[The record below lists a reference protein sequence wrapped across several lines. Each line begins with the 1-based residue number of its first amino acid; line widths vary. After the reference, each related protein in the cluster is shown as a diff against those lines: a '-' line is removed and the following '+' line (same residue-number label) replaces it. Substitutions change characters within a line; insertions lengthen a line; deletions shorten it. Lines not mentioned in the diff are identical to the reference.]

1 MINNGSDEK
10 IKMPI
15 ADNEIIDRRHIDLLE
30 NKKLTRLTIVRAPLG
45 YGKSML
51 VSKSIAYTRDHAAW
65 LTLDEMDNDPIRFW
79 IYVIMS
85 IEKSG
90 TKINAEKL
98 LSFVK
103 TTPPYSMIID
113 MLLDE
118 LSNQSGRTILIL
130 DDYHKVAN
138 QAVHKMMNRFID
150 NLPHHVKVFIISRSE
165 VPLII
170 SKWRMKGWVYEVGI
184 EQLKFQ
190 LDEVREFY
198 DKRSLKSSHTI
209 FYYQQVLRITEGWPL
224 GIQLINLTESEED
237 PQWKAKDSSILSP
250 IVTNYLLFKALFSLT
265 PSMQDF
271 LIRTSVLK
279 YITPDSCNQVLNRK
293 DSEEVLREIEK
304 RGLFINRL
312 KGNQLT
318 YRYHNVFSI
327 ALQNEMHQRFS
338 KDCITEIY
346 GKAAHVE
353 YEQGDYETG
362 IELAIEGKLFDVADR
377 WIEENLVNIFSS
389 NQTELFMRWV
399 IVLRKNSFELHVETL
414 VVYAIN
420 LAIQYKM
427 DKAESIIREL
437 ERRHEKTSWKEKD
450 SFEDASLMF
459 DSVKKFILFTRHG
472 VKKEKNS
479 YLQGRI
485 HDCSMPADSR
495 WRNVSMIYNHFE
507 PQLLRTSLGNRGKL
521 NSIKRLPTFN
531 NILRSN
537 MFLAHNLAEYSQGI
551 QAEVFY
557 EMDLLFESEQYMKKT
572 MDYTDRHSDPGLSV
586 PMNILQAKIYL
597 ADEQFVKAQG
607 ILNYAIESMV
617 NTNWQCILI
626 TMKALGYIREGS
638 FDRAEFELNKLSNL
652 IHQQAEPCLEFWML
666 VKARLYMMKGN
677 TRKALYYIDR
687 VTQEAK
693 EEFQMTTIIEVKIL
707 RSICMWRNNK
717 KKLAIDILH
726 DALELAVRLGYKRL
740 FIDEKALHPV
750 LMSYIKSR
758 MNFEQPQWKT
768 VPLVFAQSLRTD
780 QIIRPVAIHHHSKPN
795 LTSREEELI
804 KALAAGLSNRE
815 IAEQLFLSEGTVRV
829 YLSKVY
835 KKLNVSS
842 RTQAI
847 LQAKDWQ

>member
-1 MINNGSDEK
+1 MIKNSSGEK

-15 ADNEIIDRRHIDLLE
+15 ADKEIIDRRHIELLT
-30 NKKLTRLTIVRAPLG
+30 NKKLTRLTIVRAPMG

-51 VSKSIAYTRDHAAW
+51 VSKSLAYTRDHTAW

-79 IYVIMS
+79 NYVIMS
-85 IEKSG
+85 IENSG
-90 TKINAEKL
+90 TTINAEKL

-103 TTPPYSMIID
+103 TSPPYSMIID

-118 LSNQSGRTILIL
+118 LSNQFERTILIL
-130 DDYHKVAN
+130 DDYHMVTN
-138 QAVHKMMNRFID
+138 QTVHKMMNRFI
-150 NLPHHVKVFIISRSE
+150 NYLPHHVKIFIISCSE
-165 VPLII
+165 VPLDV

-190 LDEVREFY
+190 LDEVCEFY
-198 DKRSLKSSHTI
+198 GKCSPKLSHTL

-224 GIQLINLTESEED
+224 GIQLINLTETEED
-237 PQWKAKDSSILSP
+237 PQWKAKDSSIMSP
-250 IVTNYLLFKALFSLT
+250 VVTNYLLYKVLFSLT

-279 YITPDSCNQVLNRK
+279 YITPENCNQLLDRK
-293 DSEEVLREIEK
+293 DSEEVLKDIEK

-312 KGNQLT
+312 MGHQLT
-318 YRYHNVFSI
+318 YRYHNLFLT

-346 GKAAHVE
+346 DKAAQVQ
-353 YEQGDYETG
+353 YEQGDYATG

-377 WIEENLVNIFSS
+377 WIEENLVNVFSS
-389 NQTELFMRWV
+389 KQMELFMRWV

-420 LAIQYKM
+420 LAIQFEM
-427 DKAESIIREL
+427 DKAGSIIREL
-437 ERRHEKTSWKEKD
+437 ERRNEKTSWKEND
-450 SFEDASLMF
+450 SLEDASLMLEI
-459 DSVKKFILFTRHG
+459 VKVFMLFTRYEL
-472 VKKEKNS
+472 KKEKNI
-479 YLQGRI
+479 YLQGKI
-485 HDCSMPADSR
+485 HDYSIPTDSR
-495 WRNVSMIYNHFE
+495 WKNVSMIYNHFE

-521 NSIKRLPTFN
+521 NSIKRLSTCN
-531 NILRSN
+531 DILRSN
-537 MFLAHNLAEYSQGI
+537 MFLAYNLAEYSQGL

-572 MDYTDRHSDPGLSV
+572 MEYTYRHSDAGLFV
-586 PMNILQAKIYL
+586 PMYILQAKIYL
-597 ADEQFVKAQG
+597 ADEQFIKAQA
-607 ILNYAIESMV
+607 ILNYAMESMV

-638 FDRAEFELNKLSNL
+638 FDRAEFELNKLSDV

-666 VKARLYMMKGN
+666 VKARLHMVRGN
-677 TRKALYYIDR
+677 TRKALYYIDQ
-687 VTQEAK
+687 VTQEGK
-693 EEFQMTTIIEVKIL
+693 EEFQTTITIEVKIL
-707 RSICMWRNNK
+707 RSICMWKNNK
-717 KKLAIDILH
+717 KKLAMDILH
-726 DALELAVRLGYKRL
+726 EALELAFRLGYKRMFL
-740 FIDEKALHPV
+740 DEKALNPV
-750 LMSYIKSR
+750 LMVYIKSR

-780 QIIRPVAIHHHSKPN
+780 HITRPVTIHHHSKPK

-847 LQAKDWQ
+847 LQTKDWQ